1 MSSKSKHSSKSTEKP
16 KFSQGKARLVSRT
29 PLDILARWTWVEY
42 IPDALVIL
50 LGGLT
55 ILGAIMGWIQPLWF
69 ASILV
74 VVANFSIGLAFFDW
88 MKRLLRHQERTDR
101 TLRDQ
106 ALERML
112 NNKN

>member
-1 MSSKSKHSSKSTEKP
+1 M
-16 KFSQGKARLVSRT
+16 
-29 PLDILARWTWVEY
+29 
-42 IPDALVIL
+42 IL

-88 MKRLLRHQERTDR
+88 MKRVLRHQERTDR

-106 ALERML
+106 AIERML
-112 NNKN
+112 NEKN

>member
-1 MSSKSKHSSKSTEKP
+1 M
-16 KFSQGKARLVSRT
+16 
-29 PLDILARWTWVEY
+29 ILG
-42 IPDALVIL
+42 ALS
-50 LGGLT
+50 

-88 MKRLLRHQERTDR
+88 MKRVLRHQERTDR

-106 ALERML
+106 AIERML
-112 NNKN
+112 NDKN

>member
-1 MSSKSKHSSKSTEKP
+1 MSSKSTSSSKRSAKP
-16 KFSQGKARLVSRT
+16 SNSLGKARFVGRT
-29 PLDILARWTWVEY
+29 PLDVLARWVWVEY

-50 LGGLT
+50 LGGLS

-88 MKRLLRHQERTDR
+88 MKRVLRHQERTDR

-106 ALERML
+106 AIERML
-112 NNKN
+112 NDKN

>member
-1 MSSKSKHSSKSTEKP
+1 MSSKSTPSSKRTAKPST
-16 KFSQGKARLVSRT
+16 SLGRARFGSRT
-29 PLDILARWTWVEY
+29 PLDVLARWTWVEY

-88 MKRLLRHQERTDR
+88 MKRVLRHQERTDR

-106 ALERML
+106 AIERML
-112 NNKN
+112 NEKN